1 MIYSGLSY
9 PGSKRRVMDRLLPLF
24 PDGIEDWREPFF
36 GSGAVT
42 FAFLQS
48 DKSRDCKRL
57 LVGDLAPEIWA
68 YHMGCKVAPKEAIEI
83 AEKWFNSRVPTH
95 KRLTSLSVTDS
106 DYEAVR
112 QAVVEEGLALW
123 KEMQTVDTSK
133 LSIAE
138 RCARTFLTNRI
149 SFSGMGDSGS
159 MSKDQLCKFR
169 LEHLQKILDVSPL
182 LQRVEIINSPF
193 EETMSNVDKDKSF
206 VFLDPP
212 YYAQEGSGLYG
223 RNGDTHRGFPHK
235 EFATFTK
242 KLGCKWLVTY
252 DDSPFV
258 RRMFKGN
265 GIEIVPFQF
274 DYTLAGNKSEDALAG
289 EELLIANYRIT
300 PDTSYDILTD
310 IL

>member
-9 PGSKRRVMDRLLPLF
+9 PGSKRRVMNRLLPLF

-57 LVGDLAPEIWA
+57 LVGDLATEIWA
-68 YHMGCKVAPKEAIEI
+68 YHQGCKVAAQEAAEI
-83 AEKWFNSRVPTH
+83 ATQWFTSKVPTH
-95 KRLTSLSVTDS
+95 AILANMDS
-106 DYEAVR
+106 SEADYKKVR
-112 QAVVEEGLALW
+112 EQVIAEGLGLW
-123 KEMQTVDTSK
+123 EQMQKVDTSK
-133 LSIAE
+133 MDIAQ

-169 LEHLQKILDVSPL
+169 IEHIQKIIDVQPL
-182 LQRVEIINSPF
+182 LKNVEIINAPF
-193 EETMSNVDKDKSF
+193 QETMADTDAEKSF

-223 RNGDTHRGFPHK
+223 RNGDTHHGFPHK
-235 EFATFTK
+235 EFARFTK
-242 KLGCKWLVTY
+242 DLNCKWFVTY

-258 RRMFKGN
+258 RKMFRGCN
-265 GIEIVPFQF
+265 IVPFQF

-289 EELLIANYRIT
+289 EELLIANYTIES
-300 PDTSYDILTD
+300 DASFDAIKDIV
-310 IL
+310 

>member
-9 PGSKRRVMDRLLPLF
+9 PGSKRRVMNRLLPLF

-57 LVGDLAPEIWA
+57 LVGDLATEIWA
-68 YHMGCKVAPKEAIEI
+68 YHQGCKVAAQEAAEI
-83 AEKWFNSRVPTH
+83 AKQWFNSKVPTH
-95 KRLTSLSVTDS
+95 SVLANMDS
-106 DYEAVR
+106 SDPDYDKVR
-112 QAVVEEGLALW
+112 EVVIAEGLGLW
-123 KEMQTVDTSK
+123 EQMQKVDTSK
-133 LSIAE
+133 MDIAQ

-169 LEHLQKILDVSPL
+169 LEHIQKIVDVQPL
-182 LQRVEIINSPF
+182 LQKVEIINAPF
-193 EETMSNVDKDKSF
+193 EETMADTDAEKSF

-223 RNGDTHRGFPHK
+223 RNGDTHHGFPHK
-235 EFATFTK
+235 EFAKFTRNLK
-242 KLGCKWLVTY
+242 CKWFVTY

-258 RRMFKGN
+258 RKMFRGCN
-265 GIEIVPFQF
+265 IVPFQF

-289 EELLIANYRIT
+289 EELLIANYRIES
-300 PDTSYDILTD
+300 DASYDAIKQLV
-310 IL
+310 

>member
-9 PGSKRRVMDRLLPLF
+9 PGSKRRVMNRLLPLF

-57 LVGDLAPEIWA
+57 LVGDLATEIWA
-68 YHMGCKVAPKEAIEI
+68 YHQGCKVAAQEAAEI
-83 AEKWFNSRVPTH
+83 ATQWFTSKVPTH
-95 KRLTSLSVTDS
+95 TILANMDS
-106 DYEAVR
+106 SEADYKKVR
-112 QAVVEEGLALW
+112 EQVIAEGLGLW
-123 KEMQTVDTSK
+123 EQMQKVDTSK
-133 LSIAE
+133 MDIAQ

-169 LEHLQKILDVSPL
+169 IEHIQKIIDVQPL
-182 LQRVEIINSPF
+182 LKNVEIINAPF
-193 EETMSNVDKDKSF
+193 QETMADTDAEKSF

-223 RNGDTHRGFPHK
+223 RNGDTHHGFPHK
-235 EFATFTK
+235 EFASFTK
-242 KLGCKWLVTY
+242 DLNCKWFVTY

-258 RRMFKGN
+258 RKMFRGCN
-265 GIEIVPFQF
+265 IVPFQF

-289 EELLIANYRIT
+289 EELLIANYTIES
-300 PDTSYDILTD
+300 DASFDAIKDIV
-310 IL
+310 

>member
-48 DKSRDCKRL
+48 EKSKDCKRF

-68 YHMGCKVAPKEAIEI
+68 YHYGCKTVPEQAMAI
-83 AEKWFNSRVPTH
+83 AKQWFTLRVPTH
-95 KRLTSLSVTDS
+95 SKLAQMSIEDA
-106 DYEAVR
+106 DYEKVR
-112 QAVVEEGLALW
+112 EQVIAEGLAFW
-123 KEMQTVDTSK
+123 KEMQTVDTNG
-133 LSIAE
+133 LDIAQ

-169 LEHLQKILDVSPL
+169 LEHIDKIGDVSEL
-182 LQRVEIINSPF
+182 LQRVEICNIPF
-193 EETMSNVDKDKSF
+193 QETMANVDKDKTF

-223 RNGDTHRGFPHK
+223 RNGDTHHGFPH
-235 EFATFTK
+235 ELFAETTK
-242 KLGCKWLVTY
+242 NLNCKWLVTY

-258 RRMFKGN
+258 RKMFKGC
-265 GIEIVPFQF
+265 IMVPFQF
-274 DYTLAGNKSEDALAG
+274 DYTLAGKKAEDALAG
-289 EELLIANYRIT
+289 EELLIANYNIES
-300 PDTSYDILTD
+300 DASFDDIDDIL
-310 IL
+310 

>member
-48 DKSRDCKRL
+48 NKSKDCKRL
-57 LVGDLAPEIWA
+57 LVGDLATEIWA
-68 YHMGCKVAPKEAIEI
+68 YHQGCKVAAPEASEI
-83 AEKWFNSRVPTH
+83 AKQWFTREVPTH
-95 KRLTSLSVTDS
+95 SKLVAMDKLDP
-106 DYEAVR
+106 DYEKVR
-112 QAVVEEGLALW
+112 EQVIKEGLSLW
-123 KEMQTVDTSK
+123 EQMQKVDTTQ
-133 LSIAE
+133 LSIAQ

-169 LEHLQKILDVSPL
+169 LEHINKILDVQPL
-182 LQRVEIINSPF
+182 LEKVEIINAPF
-193 EETMSNVDKDKSF
+193 QETMANTDRDRSF

-223 RNGDTHRGFPHK
+223 RNGDTHKGFPHK
-235 EFATFTK
+235 EFAEFTRS
-242 KLGCKWLVTY
+242 LNCKWLVTY

-258 RRMFKGN
+258 RKMFRGCHV
-265 GIEIVPFQF
+265 VPFQF

-289 EELLIANYRIT
+289 EELLIANYSIES
-300 PDTSYDILTD
+300 DASYDD
-310 IL
+310 IDELV

>member
-48 DKSRDCKRL
+48 NKSMNCKRF

-68 YHMGCKVAPKEAIEI
+68 YHQGCKVAPREAVHIAKE
-83 AEKWFNSRVPTH
+83 WFKQEVPTH
-95 KRLTSLSVTDS
+95 EKLISMSVTDA
-106 DYEAVR
+106 DYEKVKEQVIA
-112 QAVVEEGLALW
+112 EGLNFW
-123 KEMQTVDTSK
+123 KIMQTVDTNQ
-133 LSIAE
+133 LSIAQ

-169 LEHLQKILDVSPL
+169 LEHTQKITDVSELLQK
-182 LQRVEIINSPF
+182 VEIINQPF
-193 EETMSNVDKDKSF
+193 QVTMADTDKDKSF

-223 RNGDTHRGFPHK
+223 RNGDTHHGFPHK
-235 EFATFTK
+235 EFAEFTK
-242 KLGCKWLVTY
+242 NLNCKWFVTY

-258 RRMFKGN
+258 RKQFAGCH
-265 GIEIVPFQF
+265 IVPFQF
-274 DYTLAGNKSEDALAG
+274 DYTLAGKKSEDALAG
-289 EELLIANYRIT
+289 EELLIANYQIES
-300 PDTSYDILTD
+300 DASYDDIDD